1 MVIEQSKREAMLQGM
16 CNRSRKQ
23 ALSSEDYY
31 WIVAEYPEGY
41 DVSAYNFYDM
51 LDILNEEEGTEM
63 PTIMK
68 VFDNAYDAIMYRD
81 DLHCKEEAEALIQCE

>member
-1 MVIEQSKREAMLQGM
+1 
-16 CNRSRKQ
+16 
-23 ALSSEDYY
+23 
-31 WIVAEYPEGY
+31 
-41 DVSAYNFYDM
+41 M

>member
-1 MVIEQSKREAMLQGM
+1 MKNFLLISLVSLIFVSCSTEQAT
-16 CNRSRKQ
+16 
-23 ALSSEDYY
+23 
-31 WIVAEYPEGY
+31 EYPEGY

>member
-1 MVIEQSKREAMLQGM
+1 MRLDGKNAVVTGAAQGIGRAVCEKFASEGANVIAV
-16 CNRSRKQ
+16 
-23 ALSSEDYY
+23 D
-31 WIVAEYPEGY
+31 
-41 DVSAYNFYDM
+41 
-51 LDILNEEEGTEM
+51 LNEEEGTEM